1 MLLELPA
8 TVRDLGRMAEIAAV
22 LARYGFADAVDRL
35 GLRRAL
41 ERAGRAFN
49 RQANPEDARL
59 GRPER
64 VRRALQELGPAFVKL
79 GQILATRVDLFSPA
93 WIAEFEKL
101 RDQAAPSDPA
111 AVRAQLVE
119 DLGAEPEAVFREFDA
134 APFAAGSIAQVHRA
148 RLQDGTA
155 VVVKVRRPAVAAI
168 VEADLSLLARIAQLA
183 DAHLADVARFRPVE
197 VVRHLARTMRT
208 ELDLAAE
215 ARSAERIAT
224 SFRGDPG
231 IVVPRMHWQWTR
243 ERVNVQEFVDG
254 IASNDLAAVDRTG
267 LDRATLA
274 RRGARAVLKMVIE
287 DGFFHADPHAG
298 NVFYLPGERV
308 AFVDFG
314 MTGRLTQRRRDEL
327 VQLLDG
333 LVARDASKAVDVL
346 LDWSDGLGMDEQAI
360 TADIEAFIDR
370 YHGRVLADMGFGA
383 MLDDLM
389 QLLQEHHLALPPD
402 LALVLKVAATL
413 EATGR
418 ELDPG
423 FDMVAEAEPFLRAA
437 SLARASPGAFAL
449 RGWRVA
455 KTALA
460 ILDDLPGYLR
470 RIVRSL
476 RHGNA
481 QIHIDAGLDRFGVD
495 LNRAANRLTV
505 GVVTA
510 ALIIGSSIVMTVEG
524 GPTLF
529 GLPFFGLFGFLASLA
544 GGTWLVFSI
553 WRSGRA
559 R

>member
-41 ERAGRAFN
+41 ERAGRALN
-49 RQANPEDARL
+49 LHANAADARL
-59 GRPER
+59 GTPER
-64 VRRALQELGPAFVKL
+64 LRRALQELGPAFVKL
-79 GQILATRVDLFSPA
+79 GQILATRVDLFPPG

-119 DLGAEPEAVFREFDA
+119 DLGAEPETVFREFEA
-134 APFAAGSIAQVHRA
+134 VPFAAGSIAQVHRA
-148 RLQDGTA
+148 RLQDGTP
-155 VVVKVRRPAVAAI
+155 VVVKVRRPGVASI
-168 VEADLSLLARIAQLA
+168 VEADLSLLARIAHLA
-183 DAHLADVARFRPVE
+183 QAHLSDFARFRPVE
-197 VVRHLARTMRT
+197 VVRQLARTMRT

-215 ARSAERIAT
+215 ARSAERIAE
-224 SFRGDPG
+224 SFRGDPS

-243 ERVNVQEFVDG
+243 ERVNVQDCLDG
-254 IASNDLAAVDRTG
+254 IPSHDLAAVDRAG
-267 LDRATLA
+267 LDRAVLA
-274 RRGARAVLKMVIE
+274 RRGARAMLRMVIE
-287 DGFFHADPHAG
+287 DGFFHADPHSG

-314 MTGRLTQRRRDEL
+314 MTGRLTQHRRDEL

-333 LVARDASKAVDVL
+333 LAARDASKTVDVL
-346 LDWSDGLGMDEQAI
+346 LEWSDGLGLDEPAI
-360 TADIEAFIDR
+360 SADIEAFIDR
-370 YHGRVLADMGFGA
+370 YHGRALSEMGFGA
-383 MLDDLM
+383 MLDDLV
-389 QLLQEHHLALPPD
+389 QLLQEHKLALPPD

-413 EATGR
+413 EAAGR

-437 SLARASPGAFAL
+437 SLARASPRAFAQ

-455 KTALA
+455 KTVVA
-460 ILDDLPGYLR
+460 ILDDLPGHLR

-476 RHGNA
+476 RHGKA
-481 QIHIDAGLDRFGVD
+481 QIRIDAGLDRFGVD

-510 ALIIGSSIVMTVEG
+510 ALIIGSSIVMTVDG

-529 GLPFFGLFGFLASLA
+529 GLPFFGLAGFLASLA
-544 GGTWLVFSI
+544 SGAWLVFSI